1 MISPRAGL
9 LWCIG
14 LWIIPLNLG
23 MILHPGRASAWAL
36 AMSPAFLLMALDA
49 IRARKGLSGIA
60 LVLPETCRYTLHRSS
75 TLKAVL
81 KRAHP
86 RALEAGLWIDAPSL
100 LAPIP
105 GNQRFRMD
113 GGDQNLTLLL
123 PVLPV
128 QRGLGR
134 IATYRLEM
142 RSPLGLWNI
151 HRRGAVECEVKVY
164 PDLGE
169 GRSAF
174 ASPENQPLS
183 GAHHGRQLGK
193 GWEFEKLREYI
204 HGDDFHD
211 IHWKATARKG
221 FPVTKVFQ
229 IENTQQVYVIL
240 DSSRLS
246 AIPFHAAA
254 PPRSRTE
261 KPPGSGSPGV
271 QDGVAT
277 TSLEY
282 YIRAALRLGMA
293 AERQGDYYGLVL
305 HGEQPDTLVRA
316 GKGKAHYGAY
326 RDALYNVQGRPGSPD
341 YPELF
346 SFLRLQLRKRALLIF
361 FCSLEDPALS
371 EAFIANIGLIS
382 RQHLVSVNMVRPPG
396 IQPLFADHPVASAD
410 DIYGRLADQLYL
422 QNLAMVG
429 RSLKRQGA
437 SFQAWDPSRL
447 SMETISQYLDV
458 KKRQALG

>member
-1 MISPRAGL
+1 MIAPRAGL

-14 LWIIPLNLG
+14 LWIVPLNLG
-23 MILHPGRASAWAL
+23 MILDPGRAWAWAL
-36 AMSPAFLLMALDA
+36 AMSPAFLLAAIDALW
-49 IRARKGLSGIA
+49 ARRGLSGIS
-60 LVLPETCRYTLHRSS
+60 LILPPTCRFTLHRNSI
-75 TLKAVL
+75 LKVIL
-81 KRAHP
+81 KRDQP
-86 RALEAGLWIDAPSL
+86 GRLEAGLWVDAPSL
-100 LAPIP
+100 LAPFP
-105 GNQRFRMD
+105 GNQAFRMD
-113 GGDQNLTLLL
+113 DGSRTLGLQL
-123 PVLPV
+123 PVVPV

-134 IATYRLEM
+134 IGNYRMEM

-151 HRRGAVECEVKVY
+151 HRQGAVDCEVKVY
-164 PDLGE
+164 PNLGE
-169 GRSAF
+169 GNSAF
-174 ASPENQPLS
+174 ASPENHSLA
-183 GAHHGRQLGK
+183 GVHGGRQLGK

-240 DSSRLS
+240 DFSRLS
-246 AIPFHAAA
+246 GIPFQA
-254 PPRSRTE
+254 P
-261 KPPGSGSPGV
+261 GG
-271 QDGVAT
+271 AT

-282 YIRAALRLGMA
+282 YLRAALRLGMA

-305 HGEQPDTLVRA
+305 HGEQPQTLVRA
-316 GKGKAHYGAY
+316 GKGKAHYGSY
-326 RDALYNVQGRPGSPD
+326 RDALYNVRGQPGSPD

-346 SFLRLQLRKRALLIF
+346 SFLRLQLKKRALLLF

-371 EAFIANIGLIS
+371 ESFIGNIGLIS
-382 RQHLVSVNMVRPPG
+382 RQHLVSVNMIRPPG
-396 IQPLFADHPVASAD
+396 IQPLFADQPVASPE
-410 DIYGRLADQLYL
+410 DIYERLANQLYL
-422 QNLAMVG
+422 QNLAVVG

-447 SMETISQYLDV
+447 SVEAISQYLDA

>member
-1 MISPRAGL
+1 MIAPRAGL

-23 MILHPGRASAWAL
+23 MILDPVHASAWAL

-49 IRARKGLSGIA
+49 LWARKGLSGIT
-60 LVLPETCRYTLHRSS
+60 LVLPETCRYTLHRNSI
-75 TLKAVL
+75 LKVIL
-81 KRAHP
+81 KRTHP
-86 RALEAGLWIDAPSL
+86 RRLEAGLWIDAPSL
-100 LAPIP
+100 LAPFR
-105 GNQRFRMD
+105 GNQVFRME
-113 GGDQNLTLLL
+113 GGSRTLTLPL
-123 PVLPV
+123 PVLPI

-134 IATYRLEM
+134 IGSYRLEM
-142 RSPLGLWNI
+142 RSPLGFWNI
-151 HRRGAVECEVKVY
+151 HRQEAVECEVKVY
-164 PDLGE
+164 PNPGE
-169 GRSAF
+169 GNPAF
-174 ASPENQPLS
+174 ASPENQSLS
-183 GAHHGRQLGK
+183 GAHTGMQLGK

-246 AIPFHAAA
+246 AIPFHAA
-254 PPRSRTE
+254 
-261 KPPGSGSPGV
+261 GM
-271 QDGVAT
+271 AT
-277 TSLEY
+277 TALEY
-282 YIRAALRLGMA
+282 YLRAALRLGMA

-305 HGEQPDTLVRA
+305 HGEQPQTLVRA
-316 GKGKAHYGAY
+316 GKGKAHYGSY
-326 RDALYNVQGRPGSPD
+326 RDALYNVQGQPGSPD

-346 SFLRLQLRKRALLIF
+346 SFLRLQLKKRALLLF

-396 IQPLFADHPVASAD
+396 IQPLFADHPVASPD
-410 DIYGRLADQLYL
+410 DIYERLANQLYL
-422 QNLAMVG
+422 QNLAVVG

-447 SMETISQYLDV
+447 SVEAISQYLDA
-458 KKRQALG
+458 KKRRALG